1 MSLVGVA
8 RRVRERRQALD
19 LTLEQVAGRTG
30 LTRSVLSKV
39 ENFRVTP
46 SLPALAKIA
55 QALDTTISELTRGVD
70 ETPEVSIVRNGEGVQ
85 VERDR
90 PDSRIAYESL
100 TFKCAGMMESL
111 LLSLPSGTA
120 REEAMSHE
128 GEEFLYVM
136 EGQVAFEYGEETF
149 ELNQGDSAYFN
160 ANIPHRVN
168 NKNSEVAKIMSVFA
182 SDKKS
187 GYCPKCASRIFF
199 LASDPQDS
207 GDTIYHMIDQA
218 HDNECDGKSP
228 VSPSVTVEGA

>member
-1 MSLVGVA
+1 MSLVGIA
-8 RRVRERRQALD
+8 RRIRERRLSLD

-55 QALDTTISELTRGVD
+55 QALETTISELTRGVG
-70 ETPEVSIVRNGEGVQ
+70 EPPEVSIVRNGEGVQ

-90 PDSRIAYESL
+90 PNSRIAYESL
-100 TFKCAGMMESL
+100 TFKCAGMIESF

-168 NKNSEVAKIMSVFA
+168 NSAEDVAKVMCIFA
-182 SDKKS
+182 AEKKS
-187 GYCPKCASRIFF
+187 GYCPNCASRIFF
-199 LASDPQDS
+199 LANDTQESNETAYHLNDP
-207 GDTIYHMIDQA
+207 
-218 HDNECDGKSP
+218 
-228 VSPSVTVEGA
+228 PSR

>member
-8 RRVRERRQALD
+8 RRIREKRQSLD
-19 LTLEQVAGRTG
+19 LTLEQVAVRAG

-55 QALDTTISELTRGVD
+55 KALETTISELTRGVG
-70 ETPEVSIVRNGEGVQ
+70 EPPEVSIVRNGEGVEI
-85 VERDR
+85 ERDR
-90 PDSRIAYESL
+90 PNSRIAYESL
-100 TFKCAGMMESL
+100 TYKCAGVIESL
-111 LLSLPSGTA
+111 LLSLPCGTA

-136 EGQVAFEYGEETF
+136 KGQVSFEYGEETF

-160 ANIPHRVN
+160 ANIPHRIN
-168 NKNSEVAKIMSVFA
+168 NRAEDVAKVMCIFA

-187 GYCPKCASRIFF
+187 GYCPNCASRIFF
-199 LASDPQDS
+199 LANDPQES
-207 GDTIYHMIDQA
+207 NDTAYYEVDQP
-218 HDNECDGKSP
+218 NS
-228 VSPSVTVEGA
+228 

>member
-1 MSLVGVA
+1 MSLVGIA
-8 RRVRERRQALD
+8 RRVRDRRQALD

-55 QALDTTISELTRGVD
+55 QALDTTISELTRGVG
-70 ETPEVSIVRNGEGVQ
+70 EPPEVSIVRKGEGVQ

-100 TFKCAGMMESL
+100 TYKCAGMMESL

-136 EGQVAFEYGEETF
+136 KGKIAFEYDEETF
-149 ELNQGDSAYFN
+149 ELSEGDGAYFN
-160 ANIPHRVN
+160 ANIPHRIN
-168 NKNSEVAKIMSVFA
+168 NKADGVAKVMSIFA

-199 LASDPQDS
+199 LANDPQES
-207 GDTIYHMIDQA
+207 SDTAYHMIDQPN
-218 HDNECDGKSP
+218 DNGRNGRMSIHAT
-228 VSPSVTVEGA
+228 SSVDNS

>member
-1 MSLVGVA
+1 MSLVGIA
-8 RRVRERRQALD
+8 RRIREKRLALN

-55 QALDTTISELTRGVD
+55 QALETTISELTRGI
-70 ETPEVSIVRNGEGVQ
+70 EEPPEVSIVRNGEGVS

-90 PDSRIAYESL
+90 PNSRISYESL
-100 TFKCAGMMESL
+100 TYKCAGMIESL

-128 GEEFLYVM
+128 GEEFLYVLS
-136 EGQVAFEYGEETF
+136 GKVIFEYGEETF
-149 ELNQGDSAYFN
+149 ELTEGDSAYFN
-160 ANIPHRVN
+160 ANIPHRIN
-168 NKNSEVAKIMSVFA
+168 NGNEEVAKVICIFA

-187 GYCPKCASRIFF
+187 GYCPHCASRIFF
-199 LASDPQDS
+199 MSNDPQETN
-207 GDTIYHMIDQA
+207 DTAYCMTDQSESRNDA
-218 HDNECDGKSP
+218 
-228 VSPSVTVEGA
+228 AAL